1 MEPRIPIPHEK
12 IAAFCQKWKITE
24 FSLFGS
30 VLTDEFRPDSDVDV
44 MITFAPEARWRM
56 SHWFEMQDELEQIF
70 GRDVD
75 LVTRPDVER
84 MENYIRRRAILSG
97 ASRVYAH

>member
-30 VLTDEFRPDSDVDV
+30 VLTDEFRSDSDVDV
-44 MITFAPEARWRM
+44 MVTFAADARWRM
-56 SHWFEMQDELEQIF
+56 SHWFEMQDELELVF
-70 GRDVD
+70 GREVD

-84 MENYIRRRAILSG
+84 MENYIRRRAILAG
-97 ASRVYAH
+97 ASRVFAH

>member
-1 MEPRIPIPHEK
+1 MEPKIPIDQEK
-12 IAAFCQKWKITE
+12 IAAFCQKWKIVE

-30 VLTDEFRPDSDVDV
+30 VLTDDFRPDSDVDV

-56 SHWFEMQDELEQIF
+56 SHWFEMQDELRRLF
-70 GRDVD
+70 GRDID
-75 LVTRPDVER
+75 LVARPDVER
-84 MENYIRRRAILSG
+84 MENYIRRRAILAG